1 MHENASTVH
10 QEKRREVFSQFV
22 GSVCVLESLFIATKV
37 FEGDCDVI
45 MECEVVVFNFLCDF
59 VAFQSLLVLM
69 TAHQKLRSMEM
80 SLIVLRPVLDHH
92 IQ

>member
-10 QEKRREVFSQFV
+10 QEQRREVIGQVV
-22 GSVCVLESLFIATKV
+22 GSVCVLESLLIAAKV

-45 MECEVVVFNFLCDF
+45 MECEVVVFNLLCDS
-59 VAFQSLLVLM
+59 VAIQSLLVIM

-80 SLIVLRPVLDHH
+80 SLIVLRSVLDHP